1 MSDLP
6 LDLLAAARRSIAAGS
21 TAARSERDQPALE
34 NQAQQNPANPYA
46 ELQKL
51 GSEFARFMLNYQ
63 FAIDEIMTKINILTT
78 EFEHL
83 HEYSPIEHVNAR
95 LKSPESILEKARRR
109 GIEMTFE
116 SIREN
121 VLDIAGVRVVCSF
134 ISDAYWV
141 AKMLATQSDI
151 TVVQVKDYIENP
163 KPNGYKSLHLIVRV
177 PIFLSESVEHMNVE
191 LQIRTVAMDFW
202 ASLEH
207 KIYYKFDQEVPA
219 SLLTELAEAADV
231 ANKLDAKMERLHNEV
246 RAMPPRV

>member
-1 MSDLP
+1 VGLP
-6 LDLLAAARRSIAAGS
+6 ATRAELG
-21 TAARSERDQPALE
+21 Q
-34 NQAQQNPANPYA
+34 YA
-46 ELQKL
+46 DLQKL
-51 GSEFARFMLNYQ
+51 GTDFARFMLNYQ

-95 LKSPESILEKARRR
+95 LKSPESILDKARRR
-109 GIEMTFE
+109 GIELTFE
-116 SIREN
+116 SFREN
-121 VLDIAGVRVVCSF
+121 ILDIAGVRVVCSF

-163 KPNGYKSLHLIVRV
+163 KSNGYKSLHLIVRV

-207 KIYYKFDQEVPA
+207 KIYYKFEQEVPEA
-219 SLLTELAEAADV
+219 LLAELADAADV
-231 ANKLDAKMERLHNEV
+231 ANRLDAKMERLHNEV
-246 RAMPPRV
+246 RSMPPRP

>member
-1 MSDLP
+1 MGLP
-6 LDLLAAARRSIAAGS
+6 A
-21 TAARSERDQPALE
+21 TAQ
-34 NQAQQNPANPYA
+34 YA

-51 GSEFARFMLNYQ
+51 GTDFARFMLNYQ

-109 GIEMTFE
+109 GIDMNFE
-116 SIREN
+116 SFREN
-121 VLDIAGVRVVCSF
+121 ILDIAGVRVVCSF

-151 TVVQVKDYIENP
+151 TVVVVKDYIENP
-163 KPNGYKSLHLIVRV
+163 KSNGYKSLHLIVRV

-207 KIYYKFDQEVPA
+207 KIYYKFDQEVPEA
-219 SLLTELAEAADV
+219 LLAELAEAADV
-231 ANKLDAKMERLHNEV
+231 ANRLDAKMERLHNEV
-246 RAMPPRV
+246 RAMPPRR

>member
-1 MSDLP
+1 MSDHPVGLSAMRA
-6 LDLLAAARRSIAAGS
+6 DVGQY
-21 TAARSERDQPALE
+21 T
-34 NQAQQNPANPYA
+34 

-51 GSEFARFMLNYQ
+51 GSDFARFMLNYQ

-95 LKSPESILEKARRR
+95 LKSPESILDKAGRR
-109 GIEMTFE
+109 GIDMTFD
-116 SIREN
+116 SFRDNI
-121 VLDIAGVRVVCSF
+121 LDIAGVRVVCSF

-141 AKMLATQSDI
+141 AKMLSTQSDI
-151 TVVQVKDYIENP
+151 TVLQVKDYIENP
-163 KPNGYKSLHLIVRV
+163 KSNGYKSLHLIVRV

-207 KIYYKFDQEVPA
+207 KIYYKFDQEVPET
-219 SLLTELAEAADV
+219 LLAELADAADV
-231 ANKLDAKMERLHNEV
+231 ANRLDAKMERLHNEIRPREIRPV
-246 RAMPPRV
+246 GITPAPPAADTES